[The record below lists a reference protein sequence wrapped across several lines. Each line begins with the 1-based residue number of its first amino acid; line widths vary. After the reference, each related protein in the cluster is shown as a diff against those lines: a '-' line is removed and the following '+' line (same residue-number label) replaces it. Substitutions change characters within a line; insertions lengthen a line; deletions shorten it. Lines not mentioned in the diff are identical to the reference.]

1 MIRDFFSHNFA
12 KVREIN
18 KKYAKPNVEMSKW
31 VQGALLCL
39 RLYLVLLVGLLL
51 YKFITLL

>member
-18 KKYAKPNVEMSKW
+18 KKYQKPNVEMSGW
-31 VQGALLCL
+31 VKGSLLFL

>member
-12 KVREIN
+12 KIREIN
-18 KKYAKPNVEMSKW
+18 QKYAKPNVEMSGW
-31 VQGALLCL
+31 VKGSLLFL
-39 RLYLVLLVGLLL
+39 RIYLVLLVGLLI